1 MIDMPQAPTPA
12 LLRVSAWAQRL
23 LWLVVAGWV
32 LLGAMWA
39 GLHFV
44 IVPRIDELRPW
55 LEQQASRA
63 VGVPVRIGSVQAISN
78 GLIPSAELRAVQLI
92 DRQGRVAL
100 ELGSVRA
107 AISPRSLWSGGL
119 EQLYIDSPTLDIR
132 RAADG
137 SFWIAGLQISAVDSG
152 PSDSADWLL
161 SQPEVAIRHGSVRW
175 TDETRDAPVLELD
188 DVDLVVRSRHLRH
201 SLRLDASPPAHW
213 GERLTVQG
221 VFTHPLLSR
230 HPGRWQDW
238 KGQAYAFFSHVDW
251 SALRVYLDA
260 GPDVSRGRGSVRAW
274 VDLAQGRVTG
284 ATADVLL
291 SDVLLRQGAEQTPVV
306 LPTAS
311 GRLAARQLDGGME
324 YTTRDLQFETAD
336 GVRWPGGNARLS
348 LWDARAPDRTHA
360 DGLPAHGELSAE
372 RLDLAALSQ
381 VAQRLPLAPKA
392 RHLLEA
398 YAPAGLVQNLSA
410 NWKGAPSQPATYAA
424 QGQVKGL
431 GLAAQADG
439 SPGFQGLDVEFD
451 LNEHEGRA
459 KVGMAGGLIDLG
471 SRWAEPRVAV
481 QELAAD
487 VQWRKERAR
496 YSVSAS
502 NVRIN
507 TADAQ
512 GVLQGSWSHVPGTP
526 GPGVLDMQGLFSRVE
541 LARVQ
546 RYLPAA
552 LFKQTRE
559 YLRDAVLAGT
569 LSAVKLKLKGDLKD
583 FPFAQSRQG
592 EFRVSGTV
600 ANATYAYVP
609 ASYMPAGKKP
619 WPVFTQLHGEIV
631 IDQRAL
637 SLNGMRGLWGA
648 VPLVRGDAVID
659 NLYGQA
665 TVSVLAQGKS
675 PLADAL
681 TVVNNSAAGDLMDQ
695 ALAKAVV
702 TGLADY
708 RVKLDFPLA
717 DTNHIAVQGMI
728 NLQGNDVQVTPATP
742 RIAKARGP
750 ISFTEYGFQINGV
763 SGRSFGGDVRIDGSL
778 NGFGEAPALPAKA
791 GESVARAS
799 PAVLRL
805 EGRATAEGLRDT
817 AEIGALADMGHYAS
831 GSASYIATVGL
842 RGGVPDITV
851 QSNLVGMALALPA
864 PLAKSTDAA
873 LPLRLQVGPAREGV
887 ALASLPL
894 KNQEQWQMSLGQ
906 VAALT
911 LVRDI
916 SQSTAR
922 VVRGSMALGSNA
934 QEPMALPAQG
944 VAARVAVAALD
955 VDAWSS
961 LFAGGDG
968 AGKRKGASAPQFEL
982 GPDYLPTSVQLQ
994 ARDISWSGHALHA
1007 VNLKATHDGP
1017 VWRAQVESTEFAGM
1031 LEYRQAVQALS
1042 AKDRA
1047 NAGRLYARLSR
1058 LTLGASA
1065 AQEVDSLLD
1074 EQPISIPALDVVVE
1088 DFELQGKKLG
1098 RLELEAV
1105 NQSSS
1110 MARETQRE
1118 WLLKRFNVSTPEAVF
1133 NASGSW
1139 RLQPPSPGAAAAVPT
1154 DSLRDRRRTQLD
1166 FKLDIKDAGNLLARF
1181 GMKDVV
1187 RSGRGKIEGQVG
1199 WLGSPITL
1207 DYPSMRGSFSV
1218 NVEEG
1223 QFLKA
1228 DPGIAKLLG
1237 VLSLQSLPRRLMFDF
1252 RDVFYEGFAFDYF
1265 RGDVAI
1271 AQGLAR
1277 TSNLQMKGVTAT
1289 VLMDGSADIAKETQA
1304 IRVVVVPEINAGSAS
1319 LLTAAINPVMGL
1331 SSFLAQLVLRKPLID
1346 ANTKELYID
1355 GTWLEPRITEV
1366 DRNKTPP

>member
-1 MIDMPQAPTPA
+1 MIDTPQAPTPA
-12 LLRVSAWAQRL
+12 LIRAAAWAQRL
-23 LWLVVAGWV
+23 LWLVAAGWV
-32 LLGAMWA
+32 LLGAVWA

-63 VGVPVRIGSVQAISN
+63 VGVQVRIGSVQAVSN
-78 GLIPSAELRAVQLI
+78 GLIPSVELRAVQLI

-132 RAADG
+132 RAVDG
-137 SFWIAGLQISAVDSG
+137 SFWIAGLQISHADSG
-152 PSDSADWLL
+152 PSDSADWLM
-161 SQPEVAIRHGSVRW
+161 SQPEVAIRHGSLRW

-188 DVDLVVRSRHLRH
+188 DVDLVLRSRHLRH

-213 GERLTVQG
+213 GERLNVQG
-221 VFTHPLLSR
+221 VFSHPLLSR

-274 VDLAQGRVTG
+274 VDVAQGRVTG

-291 SDVLLRQGAEQTPVV
+291 SDVLLRQGADQTPVV
-306 LPTAS
+306 LPSAS

-348 LWDARAPDRTHA
+348 LWDARAPST
-360 DGLPAHGELSAE
+360 PAHGELSAE

-392 RHLLEA
+392 RRMLEA

-410 NWKGAPSQPATYAA
+410 TWKGAPGQPDTYAA
-424 QGQVKGL
+424 KGQVKGL

-439 SPGFQGLDVEFD
+439 SPGFQGVDVEFD
-451 LNEHEGRA
+451 LGEREGRA
-459 KVGMAGGLIDLG
+459 KVAMAGGLIDLG
-471 SRWAEPRVAV
+471 PRWAEPRVAV

-487 VQWRKERAR
+487 VQWRKEPTR

-512 GVLQGSWSHVPGTP
+512 GLLQASWSHVPGAP
-526 GPGVLDMQGLFSRVE
+526 GPGVLDLQGVFSRVE

-546 RYLPAA
+546 RYLPAT

-569 LSAVKLKLKGDLKD
+569 ASAVKLKLKGDLKD

-592 EFRVSGTV
+592 EFRVAGTV

-619 WPVFTQLHGEIV
+619 WPVFTQLNGEIV

-681 TVVNNSAAGDLMDQ
+681 AVVNNSAAGDLMDQ

-702 TGLADY
+702 SGPADY

-717 DTNHIAVQGMI
+717 DTSHIAVQGI
-728 NLQGNDVQVTPATP
+728 VNLQGNDVQITPAMP

-750 ISFTEYGFQINGV
+750 ISFTEFGFQVNGV
-763 SGRSFGGDVRIDGSL
+763 TGRSFGGDVRIDGSL

-791 GESVARAS
+791 GESVLRTS

-805 EGRATAEGLRDT
+805 EGRATAEGLRET
-817 AEIGALADMGHYAS
+817 AEIGALADIGHYAS
-831 GSASYIATVGL
+831 GSTSYTATVGL
-842 RGGVPDITV
+842 RAGVPDITV

-864 PLAKSTDAA
+864 PLAKSADAP
-873 LPLRLQVGPAREGV
+873 LPLRLQVGPPREGV
-887 ALASLPL
+887 ALSTVSL
-894 KNQEQWQMSLGQ
+894 KNQEQWQMALGQ
-906 VAALT
+906 VAALN

-922 VVRGSMALGSNA
+922 VLRGSMALGSNA

-955 VDAWSS
+955 VDAWSA
-961 LFAGGDG
+961 LFAGGDS
-968 AGKRKGASAPQFEL
+968 AGKRKAAATPQFDL
-982 GPDYLPTSVQLQ
+982 GPDYLPNTVQLQ
-994 ARDISWSGHALHA
+994 ARDISWGGHALHG

-1017 VWRAQVESTEFAGM
+1017 VWRAQIEATEFAGL
-1031 LEYRQAVQALS
+1031 LEYRQAAAAL
-1042 AKDRA
+1042 APKDRTT
-1047 NAGRLYARLSR
+1047 AGRLYARLSR

-1105 NQSSS
+1105 NQSSIV
-1110 MARETQRE
+1110 ARDTQRE
-1118 WLLKRFNVSTPEAVF
+1118 WLLKRFNVSTPDAVL

-1139 RLQPPSPGAAAAVPT
+1139 RLQPPAPGAAAALPT
-1154 DSLRDRRRTQLD
+1154 DSMRDRRRTQLD

-1181 GMKDVV
+1181 GMKNVV
-1187 RSGRGKIEGQVG
+1187 RNGHGKIEGQVG

-1207 DYPSMRGSFSV
+1207 DYPSMSGSFNV
-1218 NVEEG
+1218 NVEDG

-1252 RDVFYEGFAFDYF
+1252 RDVFYEGFAFDFF

-1271 AQGLAR
+1271 AQGVAR
-1277 TSNLQMKGVTAT
+1277 TGNLQMKGVTAT
-1289 VLMDGSADIAKETQA
+1289 VIMDGSADIAKETQG

-1319 LLTAAINPVMGL
+1319 LLTAAVNPVMGL

-1355 GTWLEPRITEV
+1355 GSWLEPRITEV

>member
-1 MIDMPQAPTPA
+1 MIHTPQAPTPA
-12 LLRVSAWAQRL
+12 LLRAAAWAQRL

-63 VGVPVRIGSVQAISN
+63 VGVPVRIASVQATSN
-78 GLIPSAELRAVQLI
+78 GLIPSVELRDVQLI

-137 SFWIAGLQISAVDSG
+137 SFWIAGLQISQADSG
-152 PSDSADWLL
+152 PSDSADWLM

-175 TDETRDAPVLELD
+175 TDETRDVPVLELD
-188 DVDLVVRSRHLRH
+188 DVDLVLRSRHLRH

-213 GERLTVQG
+213 GERLNVQG
-221 VFTHPLLSR
+221 VFSHPLLSR

-274 VDLAQGRVTG
+274 LDIAPGRVTG

-348 LWDARAPDRTHA
+348 LWDGRAPADTHA
-360 DGLPAHGELSAE
+360 QGVPAHGELSAE

-392 RHLLEA
+392 RHMLEA
-398 YAPAGLVQNLSA
+398 YAPAGLVQKLSA
-410 NWKGAPSQPATYAA
+410 SWKGPAGEPDTYTAK
-424 QGQVKGL
+424 GQVKGL

-451 LNEHEGRA
+451 LGEREGRA
-459 KVGMAGGLIDLG
+459 KVAMAGGLIDLG
-471 SRWAEPRVAV
+471 PRWADPRVAV
-481 QELAAD
+481 QELAAE
-487 VQWRKERAR
+487 VQWRKEPTR
-496 YSVSAS
+496 YSVSA
-502 NVRIN
+502 NNLRIN

-512 GVLQGSWSHVPGTP
+512 GVLQGSWSHVPGAP
-526 GPGVLDMQGLFSRVE
+526 GPGVLDVQGLFSRVE

-546 RYLPAA
+546 RYLPAVM
-552 LFKQTRE
+552 FKQTRE

-569 LSAVKLKLKGDLKD
+569 ASAVKLKLKGDLKD

-592 EFRVSGTV
+592 EFRVAGTV

-619 WPVFTQLHGEIV
+619 WPVFTQLNGEIV

-681 TVVNNSAAGDLMDQ
+681 AVVNNSAAGDLMDQ

-702 TGLADY
+702 SGPADY

-717 DTNHIAVQGMI
+717 DTSHIAVQGMV
-728 NLQGNDVQVTPATP
+728 NLQGNDVQMSPAMP

-750 ISFTEYGFQINGV
+750 ISFTEFGFQVNGV
-763 SGRSFGGDVRIDGSL
+763 TGRSFGGEVRIDGSL
-778 NGFGEAPALPAKA
+778 NGFGEAPPLPAKA
-791 GESVARAS
+791 GEAVLRTS

-805 EGRATAEGLRDT
+805 EGRATAEGLRET
-817 AEIGALADMGHYAS
+817 AEIGALADIGHYAS
-831 GSASYIATVGL
+831 GATTYQATIGL
-842 RGGVPDITV
+842 RGGAPDITV
-851 QSNLVGMALALPA
+851 QSSLVGLALALPA
-864 PLAKSTDAA
+864 PLAKSAEAA
-873 LPLRLQVGPAREGV
+873 LPLRLQVGPAREGL
-887 ALASLPL
+887 ALAGLPL

-911 LVRDI
+911 LVRDL
-916 SQSTAR
+916 STNAPK
-922 VVRGSMALGSNA
+922 VLRGSMALGSNA
-934 QEPMALPAQG
+934 LEPLALPAQG

-955 VDAWSS
+955 VDAWSA
-961 LFAGGDG
+961 LFAGGDA
-968 AGKRKGASAPQFEL
+968 AGKRKAASTPQFDL
-982 GPDYLPTSVQLQ
+982 GPDYLPNTVQLQ
-994 ARDISWSGHALHA
+994 ARDISWSGHALHG
-1007 VNLKATHDGP
+1007 VSLKATHDGP
-1017 VWRAQVESTEFAGM
+1017 VWRAQIEATEFAGL
-1031 LEYRQAVQALS
+1031 LEYRQAATALA

-1110 MARETQRE
+1110 IARDTQRE
-1118 WLLKRFNVSTPEAVF
+1118 WLLKRFNVSTPEAVL

-1139 RLQPPSPGAAAAVPT
+1139 RLQPPAPGAAAALPT
-1154 DSLRDRRRTQLD
+1154 DSMRDRRRTQLD
-1166 FKLDIKDAGNLLARF
+1166 FKLDIKDAGNVLARF
-1181 GMKDVV
+1181 GMKNVV
-1187 RSGRGKIEGQVG
+1187 RNGHGKIEGQVG

-1207 DYPSMRGSFSV
+1207 DYPSMSGSFNV
-1218 NVEEG
+1218 NVEDG

-1252 RDVFYEGFAFDYF
+1252 RDVFYEGFAFDFF

-1271 AQGLAR
+1271 AQGVAR
-1277 TSNLQMKGVTAT
+1277 TGNLQMKGVTAT
-1289 VLMDGSADIAKETQA
+1289 VIMDGSADIAKETQS

-1319 LLTAAINPVMGL
+1319 LLTAAVNPVMGL

-1355 GTWLEPRITEV
+1355 GSWLEPRITEV